1 MAALSAVSCSKE
13 LQEGTVPSDG
23 NGAGKIELRIPADE
37 ATKTVFG
44 DGYEVKWN
52 DDDKIGIFVGTS
64 ANVEASLTRGADG
77 KAYFTATVDPYEAGT
92 ELYAYYP
99 YNANAGTA
107 PAKVTLKIPYQ
118 QKQSE
123 LSVFNGSYNP
133 MVAVPVTLP
142 AAGEALEQ
150 PLKFRHMGSI
160 LEFDITN
167 VPAGE
172 TLKSVQFIVDEH
184 SSVDK
189 FPAADDMSYDLNKT
203 EEDLKV
209 GIIVPKGT
217 YYKSVT
223 VALEKSETASKVYM
237 TLVPGK
243 YTGNIY
249 ISTDKSLYRFS
260 GKTIEA
266 KRAEVKTIKADLSS
280 GRADNSKEIKSALDY
295 EAFANAANAG
305 DYSAWVDSDGEVKLG
320 AGITSATYFTRILKD
335 WNGKFNGQN
344 HTIIQRETSV
354 PLFTVIG
361 KDGVVENLV
370 LEGELK
376 KASYPSGP
384 STAAVAQYNRGTI
397 RNVVNAIE
405 INLTDVDEPYMIGG
419 MVIMN
424 GGLIEN
430 CVQKGDINV
439 SYNLTAIRVSY
450 IGGIACFAADAAEYA
465 KEGVEVNVGT
475 FRNCTNSGKITVN
488 KAGAAKAYLNKF
500 AIGGICAIV
509 QNGTPATYPLFE
521 GCRNEGDIVRRDDSN
536 GLNSCS
542 AMGGIV
548 GRAANYFQLKTGGAF
563 DVDNYQVY
571 LKISDC
577 HNTGNIE
584 CSAFLTNGWAS
595 GSSTSGARMGATG
608 GIIGYANGF
617 ADSPALITG
626 CTSRC
631 TVSGGHVNQT
641 VVMGGIAGM
650 TSGTEISNCSAET
663 LFSDS
668 SLQIDELKVAT
679 VGGVIGYVRHNS
691 SVTGGQYSAQIAMP
705 KTAVAD
711 AGMLAGGCYIGKT
724 PQTLSASGV
733 KLCGSISHKGLE
745 TPVTVT
751 SENIASNLVSFG
763 ECASENVSLWVK

>member
-1 MAALSAVSCSKE
+1 MKNTAINKTAAALAMAAALLSCSKNE
-13 LQEGTVPSDG
+13 PTTAPGEEEKPLPSEITLSFTSPAGLEKLGVFILGEKPTVNAQAKLSGGESKYTAGVKTFAEGDALLVYAPY
-23 NGAGKIELRIPADE
+23 AGDA
-37 ATKTVFG
+37 
-44 DGYEVKWN
+44 
-52 DDDKIGIFVGTS
+52 
-64 ANVEASLTRGADG
+64 ASLETIPFEIPEQQSVPKAGERNPEIGLYLSGAV
-77 KAYFTATVDPYEAGT
+77 KLP
-92 ELYAYYP
+92 
-99 YNANAGTA
+99 A
-107 PAKVTLKIPYQ
+107 PAEEV
-118 QKQSE
+118 E
-123 LSVFNGSYNP
+123 L
-133 MVAVPVTLP
+133 AAPVTLTEHTP
-142 AAGEALEQ
+142 TAVFVISDPSGAHA
-150 PLKFRHMGSI
+150 S
-160 LEFDITN
+160 
-167 VPAGE
+167 E
-172 TLKSVQFIVDEH
+172 TLQSISFT
-184 SSVDK
+184 SSGDAISGR
-189 FPAADDMSYDLNKT
+189 FLCDLSAETPEFKA
-203 EEDLKV
+203 EA
-209 GIIVPKGT
+209 GS
-217 YYKSVT
+217 KSVT
-223 VALEKSETASKVYM
+223 VIPDIVSAIGSEESRYTAVAA
-237 TLVPGK
+237 PGK
-243 YTGNIY
+243 YAGKLEVETSAARFTFNEIAVETGTMTKVDL
-249 ISTDKSLYRFS
+249 S
-260 GKTIEA
+260 A
-266 KRAEVKTIKADLSS
+266 ADLV
-280 GRADNSKEIKSALDY
+280 EIISEAGWK
-295 EAFANAANAG
+295 AFANSVDAG
-305 DYSAWVDSDGEVKLG
+305 DWSAWKNSDGEVKLG
-320 AGITSATYFTRILKD
+320 ADLETTTYLQRVGAVKEPHD
-335 WNGKFNGQN
+335 WDGVFNGQN
-344 HTIIQRETSV
+344 HTITQHETSV

-361 KDGVVENLV
+361 MDGVVENLV

-439 SYNLTAIRVSY
+439 GYNLTAIRVSY

-475 FRNCTNSGKITVN
+475 FRGCTNSGKITVN

-500 AIGGICAIV
+500 AVGGICAIV
-509 QNGTPATYPLFE
+509 QNGTPAAYPLFE

-548 GRAANYFQLKTGGAF
+548 GRAANYYQLKTGGAF

-595 GSSTSGARMGATG
+595 GSSTTGARMGATG

-617 ADSPALITG
+617 DESPALITG
-626 CTSRC
+626 CTSKC
-631 TVSGGHVNQT
+631 TVSGGHDNQT

-650 TSGTEISNCSAET
+650 TSRTEISNCSAET
-663 LFSDS
+663 VFSDS
-668 SLQIDELKVAT
+668 SLSLDELKVAT

-691 SVTGGQYSAQIAMP
+691 SVTGGQYSAEIAMP
-705 KTAVAD
+705 KTVVAD

-751 SENIASNLVSFG
+751 SENISANLVSFG
-763 ECASENVSLWVK
+763 TCASENVSLWVK